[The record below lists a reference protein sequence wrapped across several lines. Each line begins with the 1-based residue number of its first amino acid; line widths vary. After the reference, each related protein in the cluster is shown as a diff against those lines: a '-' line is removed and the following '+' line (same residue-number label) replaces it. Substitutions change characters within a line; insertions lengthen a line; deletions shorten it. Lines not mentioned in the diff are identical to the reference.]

1 MAARIESLACPGCG
15 APLHPEAGR
24 TLTVCLY
31 CGATV
36 RVQLPDEAPT
46 QLAVERQLA
55 PADLEAVRQEL
66 AAGRPDAARALYR
79 QLTGA
84 EEVEALAAVEDLG
97 RQAALTVVFRQLLN
111 PLGLALSVAGV
122 VGLVAA
128 LAGWGAGWLPNW
140 LALLVG
146 GAAALHLAFMARP
159 ALTTLRY
166 LPAPIAPAVIVKL
179 APIGT
184 LQQAGDDVF
193 TFRALLE
200 VRPETAAAFQAE
212 IPLAVREASL
222 AKARAGA
229 TVRVKYFPGDPGSV
243 IFFDRPGA

>member
-1 MAARIESLACPGCG
+1 MAARIEALACPGCG
-15 APLHPEAGR
+15 APLHPQAGR

-36 RVQLPDEAPT
+36 RVQLLDEAPA

-55 PADLEAVRQEL
+55 PADLETVRKQL
-66 AAGRPDAARALYR
+66 AAGRSDSAQALYR

-84 EEVEALAAVEDLG
+84 DEAEALAAIEDLG
-97 RQAALTVVFRQLLN
+97 RQAALTVIFRQLLN
-111 PLGLALSVAGV
+111 PLGLLLGLAGLA
-122 VGLVAA
+122 GLGLA
-128 LAGWGAGWLPNW
+128 LAGWGSGWLPGW

-146 GAAALHLAFMARP
+146 GAAALHLTFMARP
-159 ALTTLRY
+159 MLTTLRY
-166 LPAPIAPAVIVKL
+166 LPAPIAPAMILKL

-184 LQQAGDDVF
+184 LKQAGADVY

-200 VRPETAAAFQAE
+200 VQPETAAAFQAE
-212 IPLAVREASL
+212 IPLAVRETSL

-229 TVRVKYFPGDPGSV
+229 TVRVKYFPGDPESV
-243 IFFDRPGA
+243 IFYDRPGA